1 MFRQRKEGGNG
12 DSYHIHPGIKRKQLG
27 SSSGRH
33 GEMIQ
38 RLGQGQSPY
47 AECVAAGAKN
57 VTVKTE
63 VIESWSGVE
72 SLAEEWNKLLR
83 ESRADTIFLTW
94 EWVRTWISVAGR
106 SLKPFVITVRS
117 MDGELLG
124 LAPFYVTKYRLLKL
138 IPCRILRVMADY
150 PTGAEYPDWIVHRDH
165 EVETTREIAMSL
177 RLYGKQWDSIWMPNV
192 AVWTGATERIL
203 QACREAGLLCRERPA
218 SFSGFE
224 LPKNMNGYLE
234 ALSSN
239 MRSVVRRQVKKI
251 SGREGVV
258 IDRCLTTESLPDY
271 LQALFDLHY
280 RRWRLKGEE
289 GAFRR
294 KPKERQFYEQFA
306 PAALRAGWLRLYAL
320 KERGEIKAVQ
330 IGYVYNNIFHL
341 LQEGFDPD
349 YADGVGNVL
358 RLHVIEA
365 CIAEGIASYDFLGV
379 MSEHKRRWQANE
391 RLGSDVMI
399 GRPSWMSRAI
409 IRNGI
414 WPTGRFLCRVGT
426 L

>member
-1 MFRQRKEGGNG
+1 MRR
-12 DSYHIHPGIKRKQLG
+12 
-27 SSSGRH
+27 

-38 RLGQGQSPY
+38 RLIQRESPD
-47 AECVAAGAKN
+47 EESGPTKTNNSSAAM
-57 VTVKTE
+57 KTEVE
-63 VIESWSGVE
+63 VIESWQGVE
-72 SLAEEWNKLLR
+72 SLAGEWSNLLR
-83 ESRADTIFLTW
+83 QSRADTIFLTW
-94 EWVRTWISVAGR
+94 EWVSSWISVAGK
-106 SLKPFVITVRS
+106 SHKPFVITLRNTN
-117 MDGELLG
+117 GELLG
-124 LAPFYVTKYRLLKL
+124 LAPFYVANYRLLKL
-138 IPCRILRVMADY
+138 IPYRVLRVMGDY

-165 EVETTREIAMSL
+165 EVVTMREIARTL
-177 RLYGKQWDSIWMPNV
+177 RLYSKWWDCLWMPNV
-192 AVWTGATERIL
+192 AAWTDATERIL
-203 QACREAGLLCRERPA
+203 QACRETGLLSRTRSA

-224 LPKNMNGYLE
+224 LPRSVNGFVE

-251 SGREGVV
+251 SGREGVAF
-258 IDRCLTTESLPDY
+258 DRCMTTESLPDY

-280 RRWRLKGEE
+280 RRWRRKGEE
-289 GAFRR
+289 GTFRR
-294 KPKERQFYEQFA
+294 KPEERRFYEEFA
-306 PAALRAGWLRLYAL
+306 PAALRSGWLRLYAL

-365 CIAEGIASYDFLGV
+365 CIAEGIATYDFLGV

-399 GRPSWMSRAI
+399 GHPGWRSSAVVRH
-409 IRNGI
+409 GV
-414 WPTGRFLCRVGT
+414 WPTGRFLRRNEKIVGEFDMGHQS
-426 L
+426 